1 MGSLYELLQT
11 GAASLSEG
19 ALPFVQALITA
30 SGGTPSPGK

>member
-11 GAASLSEG
+11 GAGSLSDG
-19 ALPFVQALITA
+19 ALPFVQALISA